1 MIATSTRTSVRSINQ
16 QFETEVITPM
26 ENQERNNIDTW
37 QMKNG
42 VHIDEVDI
50 LDAVANE
57 TEALEKELAD
67 ERDARLRL
75 AAEYDNFRRRV
86 RGVRT
91 ESADEGKRY
100 VLMQMLS
107 IADDLDRAAEHADQ
121 DPDAVAEGLNAIR
134 SRITQMLQVNEVRK
148 FESEGETFD
157 PEYHEAFDVIESGV
171 GKEGT
176 VHKEVRAGYLMR
188 DKLLRPS
195 LVVVNK

>member
-1 MIATSTRTSVRSINQ
+1 
-16 QFETEVITPM
+16 M
-26 ENQERNNIDTW
+26 ENQERKTIDTW

-42 VHIDEVDI
+42 THVEEIDI
-50 LDAVANE
+50 IDAGPSE

-107 IADDLDRAAEHADQ
+107 IADDLDRAAEHSDQ

-134 SRITQMLQVNEVRK
+134 NRITQMLQVNEVRK
-148 FESEGETFD
+148 FDSEGELFD
-157 PEYHEAFDVIESGV
+157 PEYHEAFDVIEGV
-171 GKEGT
+171 DGKEGL

-195 LVVVNK
+195 LVVVYK